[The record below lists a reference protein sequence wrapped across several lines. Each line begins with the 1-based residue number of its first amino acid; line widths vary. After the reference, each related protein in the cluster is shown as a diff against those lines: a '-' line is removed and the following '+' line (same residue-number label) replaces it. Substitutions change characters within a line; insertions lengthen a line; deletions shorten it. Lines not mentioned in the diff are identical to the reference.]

1 MIGSNKLYDNMW
13 LYSWVIDK
21 YNTMFQMWRES
32 FIRIKLILKFHKDC
46 NFAGQFLIH
55 LFFLLIF
62 LLSFIHLFFL
72 LIFLLSFLVNL
83 RIALYQKG
91 LRLIHISYNRIDRI
105 IMAKMDYMEN
115 WNYILFGHA
124 HLSLTLNLIN

>member
-1 MIGSNKLYDNMW
+1 MQS
-13 LYSWVIDK
+13 
-21 YNTMFQMWRES
+21 EP

-46 NFAGQFLIH
+46 NFAGQFH
-55 LFFLLIF
+55 
-62 LLSFIHLFFL
+62 IHLFFL

-83 RIALYQKG
+83 GIALYQKG

-115 WNYILFGHA
+115 RNYILFGHA